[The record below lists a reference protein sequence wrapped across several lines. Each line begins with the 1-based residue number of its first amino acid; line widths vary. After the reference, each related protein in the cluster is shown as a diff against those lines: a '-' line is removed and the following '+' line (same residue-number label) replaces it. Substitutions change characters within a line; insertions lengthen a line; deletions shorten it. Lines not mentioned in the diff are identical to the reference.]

1 MSAKRGR
8 PMAEA
13 PDDGR
18 EILAYVQNTLRSIVV
33 RWVPRERW
41 AGGLWV
47 EGNGE
52 KWDTYQ
58 LVGWDEI

>member
-1 MSAKRGR
+1 
-8 PMAEA
+8 MAEA

-18 EILAYVQNTLRSIVV
+18 EILAYVQNTLRPIVV
-33 RWVPRERW
+33 RWVARERW